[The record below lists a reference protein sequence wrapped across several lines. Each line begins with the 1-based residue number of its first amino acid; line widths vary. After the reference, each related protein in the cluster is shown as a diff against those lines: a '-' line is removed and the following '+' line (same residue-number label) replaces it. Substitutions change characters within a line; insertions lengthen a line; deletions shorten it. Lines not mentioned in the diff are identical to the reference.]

1 MTIIHLTNKGETKMR
16 KTTIVRVI
24 LLAGLTSLIIFGC
37 ARQSTKGADL
47 SPDATRQSIGNV
59 PDWYNNP
66 PVREGYKYNQATA
79 TSQDM
84 QMAVDKAV
92 LNAASNLAGELES
105 EMSGL
110 VNRAREET
118 GQGTGS
124 YVIDK
129 FSSTQEQVISLNLK
143 NYRVEKQDI
152 QREPSDTGTLYRA
165 YVRIEWDEGAA
176 QKQLINQIK
185 SDQALYTAM
194 RSTELFE
201 EMEQKVEAYRNRHN
215 KD

>member
-1 MTIIHLTNKGETKMR
+1 LTIIHLTNKGETKMR

>member
-1 MTIIHLTNKGETKMR
+1 MR